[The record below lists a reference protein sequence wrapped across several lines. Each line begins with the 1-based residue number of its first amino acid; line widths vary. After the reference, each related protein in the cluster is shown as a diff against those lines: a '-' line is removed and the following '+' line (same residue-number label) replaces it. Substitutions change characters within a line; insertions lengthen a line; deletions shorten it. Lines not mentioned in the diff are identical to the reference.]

1 MPFRVPF
8 GLPLCVRVR
17 GRALRISAQGVRSPG
32 PGMVTDF
39 SVRSLRWIDDF
50 FREAKD
56 HIFAREED
64 GVVILPPN
72 QVFKANSTGIA
83 IVTHMCAGGK
93 AASIPGIAQEER
105 ARQVAVFVSGLRAL
119 YLGQP
124 AEGGRAPYD
133 VVPYDFQYTKLPILG
148 EIAVTYRCNNAC
160 VFCYAGCGTH
170 HPGCG
175 TPDPGC
181 GKPNAGSAA
190 PGRAG
195 TVQAMSGGD
204 SREMSL
210 AEIEKV
216 IRVFKND
223 ARIPFFSFTG
233 GEPLLR
239 ADLEEMIRLA
249 RRAGLQVNLITN
261 GTLADHRRARS
272 LYRAGLRTAQVSVES
287 LDAETHDLLTARPG
301 SFHETLQGIRCLQEA
316 GISVQT
322 NTTMTAVN
330 SPDAARMPAFL
341 KALGVSRFA
350 MNLYLPVGAADA
362 GRENHGDLPV
372 DALFIPYARAGA
384 IIESIRMAARAEKMT
399 FYWYSP
405 IPHCHYNTIARGL
418 GNKSCA
424 AMDGLLSVDPTG
436 SVLPC
441 SSFPEPMGNL
451 LSQDFRDIW
460 FSPRAGY
467 FKNKQYAPAECAGC
481 PSFTACQSAC
491 PLYWRYAG
499 TSEIRNQASIP
510 QENVVWK

>member
-1 MPFRVPF
+1 
-8 GLPLCVRVR
+8 L
-17 GRALRISAQGVRSPG
+17 RAPGESDRSHG
-32 PGMVTDF
+32 PDLVTDVP
-39 SVRSLRWIDDF
+39 VRSLGWIDDF

-72 QVFKANSTGIA
+72 QVYKANSTGIA

-93 AASIPGIAQEER
+93 AASIPGIAQQER
-105 ARQVAVFVSGLRAL
+105 ARQVAAFVSDLRAL

-124 AEGGRAPYD
+124 AEGGRALYE
-133 VVPYDFQYTKLPILG
+133 VVPYTFQYTKLPILG

-160 VFCYAGCGTH
+160 VFCYAGCGTQNR
-170 HPGCG
+170 GCG
-175 TPDPGC
+175 TPERGC
-181 GKPNAGSAA
+181 ATPN
-190 PGRAG
+190 PGRAAAGCAG
-195 TVQAMSGGD
+195 TVQAVVGGD
-204 SREMSL
+204 TREMSL
-210 AEIEKV
+210 AEIAKV
-216 IRVFKND
+216 IRVFKDD

-239 ADLEEMIRLA
+239 ADLEEMIRMA

-272 LYRAGLRTAQVSVES
+272 LYKAGLRTAQVSVES

-301 SFHETLQGIRCLQEA
+301 SFQETLRGIRCLQTA

-322 NTTMTAVN
+322 NTTITAVN

-341 KALGVSRFA
+341 KGLGVSRFA
-350 MNLYLPVGAADA
+350 MNLYLPVCAAD
-362 GRENHGDLPV
+362 GGYKNQPDPRV

-384 IIESIRMAARAEKMT
+384 IIESVRMAARAEKMT

-424 AMDGLLSVDPTG
+424 AMDGLLSVAPTG
-436 SVLPC
+436 DVLPC

-451 LSQDFRDIW
+451 LSQDFRDVW

-481 PSFTACQSAC
+481 PSFTACQAAC

-499 TSEIRNQASIP
+499 TSEIRNQASIA
-510 QENVVWK
+510 QENAVWK